1 MYDHSVAIAFTF
13 KGRAIL
19 GLMSIELSYNHLVES
34 EQQNTIKPLNTPK
47 QLSFECSQ
55 AGMSLKDVKQ
65 TKETV
70 LSVTSR
76 LRDFVIQ
83 LKIQLPDEDNFL

>member
-19 GLMSIELSYNHLVES
+19 GLMSIELSYNHLVDS
-34 EQQNTIKPLNTPK
+34 EQQYTIKPLNRPK

-70 LSVTSR
+70 ECN
-76 LRDFVIQ
+76 
-83 LKIQLPDEDNFL
+83 LKVKRFCHPIENSTTR